1 VRGTALPGFSAT
13 ILNSEKVKIG
23 ILLKEGPYNH
33 QAADTAYKFAE
44 AAIKK
49 GHTVDAVFLYND
61 GVINATNLTDPPQ
74 DDRNIAA
81 RWSEMAKEHGVE
93 ILACI
98 AASKRRGITDDL
110 MIEGAPSLDSA
121 PLPTSQS
128 ETTDC

>member
-1 VRGTALPGFSAT
+1 
-13 ILNSEKVKIG
+13 VKIG

-74 DDRNIAA
+74 DDRNIAD
-81 RWSEMAKEHGVE
+81 RWSNMAKEHGVE

-98 AASKRRGITDDL
+98 AASKRRGITDDI
-110 MIEGAPSLDSA
+110 MIDGGSITGLGT
-121 PLPTSQS
+121 L
-128 ETTDC
+128 TDIAIRNDRLLTFGD